1 MTPGSNGPAEPG
13 TLILQQQR
21 LDLPPKPNPIGT
33 QPPSST
39 LEDQP
44 SFHLLGTR
52 KRCQIAAADDDIGHG
67 SFSPTLSAA
76 KSPAPPPPLTLA
88 RGRLCVC
95 VCIST
100 GKLSHRCPPPLLRGH
115 IAPRPFPLFPL
126 LSTLSVLDPAASGGG
141 DMLPLA
147 AGGGS
152 AGTKAARAGLS
163 VNFAPLPPPPVSP
176 VIAGSW

>member
-115 IAPRPFPLFPL
+115 IAPRPFPLFAL

-147 AGGGS
+147 ARGGQCGNEGGAGRPVRQLCPSPHPPS
-152 AGTKAARAGLS
+152 AR
-163 VNFAPLPPPPVSP
+163 
-176 VIAGSW
+176 